1 MVDVVALVD
10 WLENVTGTAVLYTG
24 IEMSFDEAV
33 QEAIR
38 LEGRRFSPLLTA
50 RLRER
55 QTAEL
60 IRSALDQ
67 SRRETAAEMFEAG
80 A

>member
-1 MVDVVALVD
+1 
-10 WLENVTGTAVLYTG
+10 
-24 IEMSFDEAV
+24 MSFDEAV

-67 SRRETAAEMFEAG
+67 SRRETAAEMFDAG

>member
-1 MVDVVALVD
+1 MVKTVQPTLHHHLIAK
-10 WLENVTGTAVLYTG
+10 T
-24 IEMSFDEAV
+24 V